1 MGSVA
6 QALVVPVR
14 LPGGAFVG
22 HAAFAHDI
30 AGMGIV
36 GVMAG
41 FNAVKAHF
49 FKEKTQNGLQGFG
62 HDAAVPPVFPDTVAD
77 FGGADFIIP
86 MACSLLGISND
97 IAMQVVGV
105 GFIIGVIQ
113 DYREGMH
120 PPVIEPLAAPR
131 RAVC

>member
-41 FNAVKAHF
+41 LNAVKAHF
-49 FKEKTQNGLQGFG
+49 FKEKTQNGIQGFG
-62 HDAAVPPVFPDTVAD
+62 HDAAVPPVFPDAVAD
-77 FGGADFIIP
+77 FGGADFIIHLAGGDVP
-86 MACSLLGISND
+86 NGFSQGFED
-97 IAMQVVGV
+97 DHPVVVLRG
-105 GFIIGVIQ
+105 GAFL
-113 DYREGMH
+113 D
-120 PPVIEPLAAPR
+120 PAA
-131 RAVC
+131 